1 MSRYI
6 LIDGGQ
12 GGCRI
17 VYLAD
22 GKQILTGSG
31 AGLGRRAR
39 DRSAGVLGVL
49 ERAFADLGPRAPDAV
64 DVIVAGL
71 TGFDGASET
80 AGAVADGVRKLVRSG
95 RVVVTNDAV
104 TSYLGAIG
112 FEPGAVVAAGTGVI
126 ALAGDRDGN
135 FARSDGWGYILGDDG
150 GGYDIGRRGLASAL
164 RAHDGRGGSLAL
176 LQRAKDQFGE
186 PEALRDL
193 VYSSPNPA
201 GEVARFAREVA
212 EAAREG
218 DCVAEEI
225 WTIAAREVAQ
235 TATAALGRVFAPDAP
250 VSVSWSGNLFEAR
263 DLMLQPFLRQV
274 AAIWPKAGLLAPTGT
289 ALSGAELL
297 ARSNPPPMFEDLLH
311 EFGLPPHRP

>member
-17 VYLAD
+17 VYMAEGD
-22 GKQILTGSG
+22 RVLTGNG
-31 AGLGRRAR
+31 AGLSRQAR
-39 DRSAGVLGVL
+39 DRSAGVLRVI
-49 ERAFADLGPRAPDAV
+49 ERAFADLGPRSPDAV
-64 DVIVAGL
+64 DAIVAGL
-71 TGFDGASET
+71 TGFDGASQT
-80 AGAVADGVRKLVRSG
+80 AGTVADGFRTLVRTG

-112 FEPGAVVAAGTGVI
+112 FEPGVVVAAGTGVI

-150 GGYDIGRRGLASAL
+150 GGYYVGRRGLASAL
-164 RAHDGRGGSLAL
+164 RAHDGRGGSQAL
-176 LQRAKDQFGE
+176 LQRAKDEFGD
-186 PEALRDL
+186 PESLRDR
-193 VYSSPNPA
+193 VYSSPNPV
-201 GEVARFAREVA
+201 GEVARFALEVA

-218 DCVAEEI
+218 DSVAEEI
-225 WTIAAREVAQ
+225 WAIAAREVAQ

-250 VSVSWSGNLFEAR
+250 VSVSWTGNLFNAR
-263 DLMLQPFLRQV
+263 DLMLQPFQQQV
-274 AAIWPKAGLLAPTGT
+274 AVIWPKASLLAPRGT

-311 EFGLPPHRP
+311 VFES

>member
-1 MSRYI
+1 MSSYI

-17 VYLAD
+17 VYMAEGD
-22 GKQILTGSG
+22 RVLTGNG
-31 AGLGRRAR
+31 AGLSRQAR
-39 DRSAGVLGVL
+39 DCSAGVLRVI

-64 DVIVAGL
+64 DAIVAGL
-71 TGFDGASET
+71 TGFDGASQT
-80 AGAVADGVRKLVRSG
+80 AGTVADGFRTLVRTG

-112 FEPGAVVAAGTGVI
+112 FEPGVVVAAGTGVI

-150 GGYDIGRRGLASAL
+150 GGYYIGRQGLASAL
-164 RAHDGRGGSLAL
+164 RAHDGRGGSQAL
-176 LQRAKDQFGE
+176 LQRAKDEFGK
-186 PEALRDL
+186 PESLRDR
-193 VYSSPNPA
+193 VYSSPNPVD
-201 GEVARFAREVA
+201 EVATFALEVA

-218 DCVAEEI
+218 DSVAEEI
-225 WTIAAREVAQ
+225 WAIAAREVAQ

-250 VSVSWSGNLFEAR
+250 VSVSWTGNLFNAR
-263 DLMLQPFLRQV
+263 DLMLQPFQQQV
-274 AAIWPKAGLLAPTGT
+274 AVIWPKASLLAPRGT

-311 EFGLPPHRP
+311 VFKS

>member
-22 GKQILTGSG
+22 GKQILTGNG

-39 DRSAGVLGVL
+39 DRSAGVLRVL
-49 ERAFADLGPRAPDAV
+49 ERAFADL
-64 DVIVAGL
+64 
-71 TGFDGASET
+71 
-80 AGAVADGVRKLVRSG
+80 VADGVRKLVRTG

-135 FARSDGWGYILGDDG
+135 FARSDGWGYVLGDDG
-150 GGYDIGRRGLASAL
+150 GGYYIGRLGLASAL
-164 RAHDGRGGSLAL
+164 RAHDGRGGSQAL
-176 LQRAKDQFGE
+176 LQRAKDEFGK
-186 PEALRDL
+186 PESLRDL

-201 GEVARFAREVA
+201 GEVAGFAREVA
-212 EAAREG
+212 EAARGG
-218 DCVAEEI
+218 DSVAEEI
-225 WTIAAREVAQ
+225 WAIAAREVAQ
-235 TATAALGRVFAPDAP
+235 TATAALSRVFAPDAP
-250 VSVSWSGNLFEAR
+250 VSVSWTGNLFEAR
-263 DLMLQPFLRQV
+263 DLMLQPFQRQV
-274 AAIWPKAGLLAPTGT
+274 VATWPKATLLAPTGT

-297 ARSNPPPMFEDLLH
+297 ARLNRPHMFEDLLH
-311 EFGLPPHRP
+311 VFGIPPHRS

>member
-17 VYLAD
+17 VYMAEGD
-22 GKQILTGSG
+22 RVLTGNG
-31 AGLGRRAR
+31 AGLSRQAR
-39 DRSAGVLGVL
+39 DRSAGVLRVI
-49 ERAFADLGPRAPDAV
+49 ERAFADLGPRSPDAV
-64 DVIVAGL
+64 DAIVAGL
-71 TGFDGASET
+71 TGFDGASQT
-80 AGAVADGVRKLVRSG
+80 AGTVADGFRPLVRTG

-112 FEPGAVVAAGTGVI
+112 FEPGVVVAAGTGVI

-150 GGYDIGRRGLASAL
+150 GGYYIGRRGLASAL
-164 RAHDGRGGSLAL
+164 RAHDGRGGSQAL
-176 LQRAKDQFGE
+176 LQRAKDEFGD
-186 PEALRDL
+186 PESLRDR
-193 VYSSPNPA
+193 VYSSPNPV
-201 GEVARFAREVA
+201 GEVARFALEVA

-218 DCVAEEI
+218 DSVAEEI
-225 WTIAAREVAQ
+225 WAIAAREVTQ

-250 VSVSWSGNLFEAR
+250 VSVSWTGNLFNAR
-263 DLMLQPFLRQV
+263 DLMLQPFQQQV
-274 AAIWPKAGLLAPTGT
+274 AVIWPKASLLAPRGT

-311 EFGLPPHRP
+311 VFES

>member
-22 GKQILTGSG
+22 GKQILTGNG

-39 DRSAGVLGVL
+39 DRSAGVLRVL

-64 DVIVAGL
+64 DAIVAGL

-80 AGAVADGVRKLVRSG
+80 AGAVADGVRKLVRTG

-135 FARSDGWGYILGDDG
+135 FARSDGWGYVLGDDG
-150 GGYDIGRRGLASAL
+150 GGYYIGRRGLASAL
-164 RAHDGRGGSLAL
+164 RAHDGRGGSHAL
-176 LQRAKDQFGE
+176 LQRAQDEFGK
-186 PEALRDL
+186 PESLRDL

-218 DCVAEEI
+218 DSVAEEI
-225 WTIAAREVAQ
+225 WAIAAREVAQ
-235 TATAALGRVFAPDAP
+235 TATAALGRVFAPGAP
-250 VSVSWSGNLFEAR
+250 VSVSWTGNLFEAR
-263 DLMLQPFLRQV
+263 DLMLQPFQQQV
-274 AAIWPKAGLLAPTGT
+274 AAIWPEASLLSPRGT
-289 ALSGAELL
+289 ALNGAELL
-297 ARSNPPPMFEDLLH
+297 ARSNPPPMFEDLLRV
-311 EFGLPPHRP
+311 FGLPPHRS

>member
-22 GKQILTGSG
+22 GKQILTGNG
-31 AGLGRRAR
+31 AGLSRRAR
-39 DRSAGVLGVL
+39 DRYAGVLRVL
-49 ERAFADLGPRAPDAV
+49 ERAFADLGPRAPGSVDA
-64 DVIVAGL
+64 IVAGL
-71 TGFDGASET
+71 TGFDGTPET
-80 AGAVADGVRKLVRSG
+80 AGAVADSVRKLVRTG
-95 RVVVTNDAV
+95 RVVVTDDAV

-150 GGYDIGRRGLASAL
+150 GGYYIGRRGLASAL
-164 RAHDGRGGSLAL
+164 RAHDGRGGSQAL
-176 LQRAKDQFGE
+176 LQRAKDEFGK
-186 PEALRDL
+186 PESLRDR
-193 VYSSPNPA
+193 VYDSPNPA

-218 DCVAEEI
+218 DSVASEI
-225 WTIAAREVAQ
+225 WAIAAREVAQ
-235 TATAALGRVFAPDAP
+235 TTTAALSRVFAPETL
-250 VSVSWSGNLFEAR
+250 VSVSWTGSLFNAR
-263 DLMLQPFLRQV
+263 DLMLQPFQQQV
-274 AAIWPKAGLLAPTGT
+274 AVIWPTARLIPSKGT

-297 ARSNPPPMFEDLLH
+297 ASSYAPPMFEDLLH
-311 EFGLPPHRP
+311 VFES

>member
-17 VYLAD
+17 VYMAEGD
-22 GKQILTGSG
+22 RVLTGNG
-31 AGLGRRAR
+31 AGLSRQAR
-39 DRSAGVLGVL
+39 DRSAGVLRVI
-49 ERAFADLGPRAPDAV
+49 ERAFADLGPRSPDAV
-64 DVIVAGL
+64 DAIVAGL
-71 TGFDGASET
+71 TGFDGASQT
-80 AGAVADGVRKLVRSG
+80 AGTVADGFRTLVRTG

-112 FEPGAVVAAGTGVI
+112 FEPGVVVAAGTGVI

-150 GGYDIGRRGLASAL
+150 GGYYIGRRGLASAL
-164 RAHDGRGGSLAL
+164 RAHDGRGGSQTL
-176 LQRAKDQFGE
+176 LQRAKDEFGD
-186 PEALRDL
+186 PESLRDR
-193 VYSSPNPA
+193 VYSSPNPV
-201 GEVARFAREVA
+201 GEVARFALEVA

-218 DCVAEEI
+218 DSVAEEI
-225 WTIAAREVAQ
+225 WAIAAREVAQ

-250 VSVSWSGNLFEAR
+250 VSVSWTGNLFNAR
-263 DLMLQPFLRQV
+263 DLMLQPFQQQV
-274 AAIWPKAGLLAPTGT
+274 AVIWPKASLLAPRGT

-311 EFGLPPHRP
+311 VFES

>member
-17 VYLAD
+17 VYMAD
-22 GKQILTGSG
+22 GQRVLTGDD
-31 AGLGRRAR
+31 AGLSRHAR
-39 DRSAGVLGVL
+39 DRSAGVLRVL
-49 ERAFADLGPRAPDAV
+49 EWAFADLGPRAPGSV

-71 TGFDGASET
+71 TGFDGTPET
-80 AGAVADGVRKLVRSG
+80 AGAVADGVRELVRTG
-95 RVVVTNDAV
+95 RVIVTNDAV

-126 ALAGDRDGN
+126 ALAGDRGGN

-150 GGYDIGRRGLASAL
+150 GGYYIGRRGLASAL
-164 RAHDGRGGSLAL
+164 RAHDGRGGSQAL
-176 LQRAKDQFGE
+176 LQRARDEFGK
-186 PEALRDL
+186 PESLRDF
-193 VYSSPNPA
+193 VYGSPNPA

-218 DCVAEEI
+218 DSVASEI
-225 WTIAAREVAQ
+225 WAIAAREVAQ
-235 TATAALGRVFAPDAP
+235 TATAALGRVFAPGAP
-250 VSVSWSGNLFEAR
+250 VSVSWTGNLFDAR
-263 DLMLQPFLRQV
+263 DLMLQPFQQQV
-274 AAIWPKAGLLAPTGT
+274 KAMWRTARLLEPGGT

-311 EFGLPPHRP
+311 VYES

>member
-17 VYLAD
+17 VYMAEGD
-22 GKQILTGSG
+22 RVLTGNG
-31 AGLGRRAR
+31 AGLSRQAR
-39 DRSAGVLGVL
+39 DRSAGVLRVI
-49 ERAFADLGPRAPDAV
+49 ERAFADLGPRSPDAV
-64 DVIVAGL
+64 DAIVAGL
-71 TGFDGASET
+71 TGFDGASQT
-80 AGAVADGVRKLVRSG
+80 AGTVADGFRTLVRTG

-112 FEPGAVVAAGTGVI
+112 FEPGVVVAAGTGVI

-150 GGYDIGRRGLASAL
+150 GGYYIGRRGLASAL
-164 RAHDGRGGSLAL
+164 RAHDGRGGSQAL
-176 LQRAKDQFGE
+176 LQRAKDEFGD
-186 PEALRDL
+186 PESLRDR
-193 VYSSPNPA
+193 VYSSPNPV
-201 GEVARFAREVA
+201 GEVARFALEVA

-218 DCVAEEI
+218 DSVAEEI
-225 WTIAAREVAQ
+225 WAIAAREVAQ

-250 VSVSWSGNLFEAR
+250 VSVSWTGNLFNAR
-263 DLMLQPFLRQV
+263 DLMLQPFQQQV
-274 AAIWPKAGLLAPTGT
+274 AVIWPKASLLAPRGT

-311 EFGLPPHRP
+311 VFES

>member
-17 VYLAD
+17 VYMAEGD
-22 GKQILTGSG
+22 RVLTGNG
-31 AGLGRRAR
+31 AGLSRQAR
-39 DRSAGVLGVL
+39 DRSAGVLRVI
-49 ERAFADLGPRAPDAV
+49 ERAFADLGPRSPDAV
-64 DVIVAGL
+64 DAIVAGL
-71 TGFDGASET
+71 TGFDGASQT
-80 AGAVADGVRKLVRSG
+80 AGTVADGFRTLVRTG

-112 FEPGAVVAAGTGVI
+112 FEPGVVVAAGTGVI

-150 GGYDIGRRGLASAL
+150 GGYYIGRRGLASAL
-164 RAHDGRGGSLAL
+164 RAHDGRGGSQAL
-176 LQRAKDQFGE
+176 LQRAKDEFGD
-186 PEALRDL
+186 PESLRDR
-193 VYSSPNPA
+193 VYSSPNPV
-201 GEVARFAREVA
+201 GEVARFALEVA

-218 DCVAEEI
+218 DSVAEEI
-225 WTIAAREVAQ
+225 WAIAAREVAQ

-250 VSVSWSGNLFEAR
+250 VSVSWTGNLFDAR
-263 DLMLQPFLRQV
+263 DLMLKPFQQQV
-274 AAIWPKAGLLAPTGT
+274 RAMWRSARLLSPRGT

-297 ARSNPPPMFEDLLH
+297 ARSNAPPMFEDLLH
-311 EFGLPPHRP
+311 VFEY

>member
-17 VYLAD
+17 VYMAEGD
-22 GKQILTGSG
+22 RVLTGNG
-31 AGLGRRAR
+31 AGLSRQAR
-39 DRSAGVLGVL
+39 DRSAGVLRVI
-49 ERAFADLGPRAPDAV
+49 ERAFADLGPRSPDAV
-64 DVIVAGL
+64 DAIVAGL
-71 TGFDGASET
+71 TGFDGASQT
-80 AGAVADGVRKLVRSG
+80 AGTVADGFRTLVRTG

-112 FEPGAVVAAGTGVI
+112 FEPGVVVAAGTGVI

-150 GGYDIGRRGLASAL
+150 GGYYIGRRGLASAL
-164 RAHDGRGGSLAL
+164 RAHDGRGGSQAL
-176 LQRAKDQFGE
+176 LQRAKDEFGD
-186 PEALRDL
+186 PESLRDR
-193 VYSSPNPA
+193 VYSSPNPV
-201 GEVARFAREVA
+201 GEVARFALEVA

-218 DCVAEEI
+218 DSVAEEI
-225 WTIAAREVAQ
+225 WAIAAREVAQ

-250 VSVSWSGNLFEAR
+250 VSVSWTGNLFNAR
-263 DLMLQPFLRQV
+263 DLMLQPFQQQV
-274 AAIWPKAGLLAPTGT
+274 AVIWPKASLLAPRGT

-311 EFGLPPHRP
+311 VFEG

>member
-17 VYLAD
+17 VYMAEGD
-22 GKQILTGSG
+22 RVLTGNG
-31 AGLGRRAR
+31 AGLSRQAR
-39 DRSAGVLGVL
+39 DRSARVLRVI
-49 ERAFADLGPRAPDAV
+49 ERAFADLGPRSPDAV
-64 DVIVAGL
+64 DAIVAGL
-71 TGFDGASET
+71 TGFDGASQT
-80 AGAVADGVRKLVRSG
+80 AGTVADGFRTLVRTG

-112 FEPGAVVAAGTGVI
+112 FEPGVVVAAGTGVI

-150 GGYDIGRRGLASAL
+150 GGYYIGRRGLASAL
-164 RAHDGRGGSLAL
+164 RAHDGRGGSQAL
-176 LQRAKDQFGE
+176 LQRAKDEFGD
-186 PEALRDL
+186 PESLRDR
-193 VYSSPNPA
+193 VYSSPNPV
-201 GEVARFAREVA
+201 GEVARFALEVA

-218 DCVAEEI
+218 DSVAEEI
-225 WTIAAREVAQ
+225 WAIAAREVAQ

-250 VSVSWSGNLFEAR
+250 VSVSWTGNLFNAR
-263 DLMLQPFLRQV
+263 DLMLQPFQQQV
-274 AAIWPKAGLLAPTGT
+274 AVIWPKASLLAPRGT

-311 EFGLPPHRP
+311 VFES

>member
-17 VYLAD
+17 VYMAEGD
-22 GKQILTGSG
+22 RVLTGNG
-31 AGLGRRAR
+31 AGLSRQAR
-39 DRSAGVLGVL
+39 DRSAGVLRVI
-49 ERAFADLGPRAPDAV
+49 ERAFADLGPRSPDAV
-64 DVIVAGL
+64 DAIVAGL
-71 TGFDGASET
+71 TGFDGASQT
-80 AGAVADGVRKLVRSG
+80 AGTVADGFRTLVRTG

-112 FEPGAVVAAGTGVI
+112 FEPGVVVAAGTGVI

-150 GGYDIGRRGLASAL
+150 GGYYIGRRGLASAL
-164 RAHDGRGGSLAL
+164 RAHDGRGGSQAL
-176 LQRAKDQFGE
+176 LQRAKDEFGD
-186 PEALRDL
+186 PESLRDR
-193 VYSSPNPA
+193 VYSSPNPV
-201 GEVARFAREVA
+201 GEVAKFALEVA

-218 DCVAEEI
+218 DSVAEEI
-225 WTIAAREVAQ
+225 WAIAAREVAQ

-250 VSVSWSGNLFEAR
+250 VSVSWTGNLFNAR
-263 DLMLQPFLRQV
+263 DLMLQPFQQQV
-274 AAIWPKAGLLAPTGT
+274 AVIWPKASLLAPRGT

-311 EFGLPPHRP
+311 VFES

>member
-17 VYLAD
+17 VYMAD
-22 GKQILTGSG
+22 GQRVLTGSD
-31 AGLGRRAR
+31 AGLSRHDR
-39 DRSAGVLGVL
+39 DRSASVLRVL
-49 ERAFADLGPRAPDAV
+49 ERAFADLGPRAPGSV

-71 TGFDGASET
+71 TGFDGTPET
-80 AGAVADGVRKLVRSG
+80 ADGVADGVRRLVRTG

-126 ALAGDRDGN
+126 ALAGDRGGN
-135 FARSDGWGYILGDDG
+135 FARSDGWGFILGDDG
-150 GGYDIGRRGLASAL
+150 GGYYIGRLGLASAL
-164 RAHDGRGGSLAL
+164 RAHDGRVGSQAL
-176 LQRAKDQFGE
+176 LQRARDEFGD

-193 VYSSPNPA
+193 VYGSPNPA
-201 GEVARFAREVA
+201 GEVARFARQVA

-218 DCVAEEI
+218 DSVASEI

-235 TATAALGRVFAPDAP
+235 TATAALGQVFAPDAP
-250 VSVSWSGNLFEAR
+250 VSVSWTGNLFDAR
-263 DLMLQPFLRQV
+263 DLMLQPFQQQV
-274 AAIWPKAGLLAPTGT
+274 RAMWRTARLLAPRGT

-311 EFGLPPHRP
+311 VYES

>member
-17 VYLAD
+17 VYMAEGD
-22 GKQILTGSG
+22 RVLTGNG
-31 AGLGRRAR
+31 AGLSRQAR
-39 DRSAGVLGVL
+39 DRSAGVLRVI
-49 ERAFADLGPRAPDAV
+49 ERAFADLGPRSPDAV
-64 DVIVAGL
+64 DAIVAGL
-71 TGFDGASET
+71 TGFDGASQT
-80 AGAVADGVRKLVRSG
+80 AGTVADGFRTLVRTG

-112 FEPGAVVAAGTGVI
+112 FEPGVVVAAGTGVI

-150 GGYDIGRRGLASAL
+150 GGYYIGRRGLASAL
-164 RAHDGRGGSLAL
+164 RAHDGRGGSQAL
-176 LQRAKDQFGE
+176 LQRAKDEFGD
-186 PEALRDL
+186 PESLRDR
-193 VYSSPNPA
+193 VYSSPNPV
-201 GEVARFAREVA
+201 GEVARFALEVA

-218 DCVAEEI
+218 DSVAEEI
-225 WTIAAREVAQ
+225 WAIAAREVAQ

-250 VSVSWSGNLFEAR
+250 VSVSWTGNLFNAR
-263 DLMLQPFLRQV
+263 DLMLQPFQQQV
-274 AAIWPKAGLLAPTGT
+274 AVIWPKASLLAPRGT

-311 EFGLPPHRP
+311 VFKS

>member
-1 MSRYI
+1 MSSYI

-17 VYLAD
+17 VYMAEGD
-22 GKQILTGSG
+22 RVLTGNG
-31 AGLGRRAR
+31 AGLSRQAR
-39 DRSAGVLGVL
+39 DRSAGVLRVI
-49 ERAFADLGPRAPDAV
+49 ERAFADLGPRSPDAV
-64 DVIVAGL
+64 DAIVAGL
-71 TGFDGASET
+71 TGFDGASQT
-80 AGAVADGVRKLVRSG
+80 AGTVADGFRTLVRTG

-112 FEPGAVVAAGTGVI
+112 FEPGVVVAAGTGVI

-150 GGYDIGRRGLASAL
+150 GGYYIGRRGLASAL
-164 RAHDGRGGSLAL
+164 RAHDGRGGSQAL
-176 LQRAKDQFGE
+176 LQRAKDEFGD
-186 PEALRDL
+186 PESLRDR
-193 VYSSPNPA
+193 VYSSPNPV
-201 GEVARFAREVA
+201 GEVARFALEVA

-218 DCVAEEI
+218 DSVAEEI
-225 WTIAAREVAQ
+225 WAIAAREVAQ

-250 VSVSWSGNLFEAR
+250 VSVSWTGNLFNAR
-263 DLMLQPFLRQV
+263 DLMLQPFQQQV
-274 AAIWPKAGLLAPTGT
+274 AVIWPKASLLAPRGT

-311 EFGLPPHRP
+311 VFES

>member
-17 VYLAD
+17 VYMAEGD
-22 GKQILTGSG
+22 RVLTGNG
-31 AGLGRRAR
+31 AGLSRQAR
-39 DRSAGVLGVL
+39 DRSAGVLRVI
-49 ERAFADLGPRAPDAV
+49 ERAFADLGPRSPDAV
-64 DVIVAGL
+64 DAIVAGL
-71 TGFDGASET
+71 TGFDGASQT
-80 AGAVADGVRKLVRSG
+80 AGTVADGFRTLVRTG

-112 FEPGAVVAAGTGVI
+112 FEPGVVVAAGTGVI

-150 GGYDIGRRGLASAL
+150 GGYYIGRRGLASAL
-164 RAHDGRGGSLAL
+164 RAHDGRGGSQAL
-176 LQRAKDQFGE
+176 LQRAKDEFGE
-186 PEALRDL
+186 PESLRDR
-193 VYSSPNPA
+193 VYSSPNPV
-201 GEVARFAREVA
+201 GEVARFALEVA

-218 DCVAEEI
+218 DSVAEEI
-225 WTIAAREVAQ
+225 WAIAAREVAQ

-250 VSVSWSGNLFEAR
+250 VSVSWTGNLFNAR
-263 DLMLQPFLRQV
+263 DLMLQPFQQQV
-274 AAIWPKAGLLAPTGT
+274 AVIWPKASLLAPRGT

-311 EFGLPPHRP
+311 VFES

>member
-1 MSRYI
+1 MSSYI

-17 VYLAD
+17 VYMAEGD
-22 GKQILTGSG
+22 RVLTGNG
-31 AGLGRRAR
+31 AGLSRQAR
-39 DRSAGVLGVL
+39 DRSAGVLRVI

-64 DVIVAGL
+64 DAIVAGL
-71 TGFDGASET
+71 TGFDGASQT
-80 AGAVADGVRKLVRSG
+80 AGTVADGFRTLVRTG

-112 FEPGAVVAAGTGVI
+112 FEPGVVVAAGTGVI

-150 GGYDIGRRGLASAL
+150 GGYYIGRQGLASAL
-164 RAHDGRGGSLAL
+164 RAHDGRGGSQAL
-176 LQRAKDQFGE
+176 LQRAKDEFGK
-186 PEALRDL
+186 PESLRDR
-193 VYSSPNPA
+193 VYSSPNPVD
-201 GEVARFAREVA
+201 EVATFALEVA

-218 DCVAEEI
+218 DSVAEEI
-225 WTIAAREVAQ
+225 WAIAAREVAQ

-250 VSVSWSGNLFEAR
+250 VSVSWTGNLFNAR
-263 DLMLQPFLRQV
+263 DLMLQPFQQQV
-274 AAIWPKAGLLAPTGT
+274 AVIWPKASLLAPRGT

-311 EFGLPPHRP
+311 VFES

>member
-22 GKQILTGSG
+22 GKQVL
-31 AGLGRRAR
+31 AGNGVGLSRRDR
-39 DRSAGVLGVL
+39 DRSAGVLRVL
-49 ERAFADLGPRAPDAV
+49 ERAFTDLGPRAPDAV
-64 DVIVAGL
+64 DAIVDGL

-80 AGAVADGVRKLVRSG
+80 AGAVADGVRALVRSG

-150 GGYDIGRRGLASAL
+150 GGYYIGRRGLASAL
-164 RAHDGRGGSLAL
+164 RAHDGRGGSQGL
-176 LQRAKDQFGE
+176 LQRAKDEFGK
-186 PEALRDL
+186 PESLRDL

-218 DCVAEEI
+218 DSVAEEI
-225 WTIAAREVAQ
+225 WAISAREVAQ
-235 TATAALGRVFAPDAP
+235 TATAALGRVFVPDAP
-250 VSVSWSGNLFEAR
+250 VSVSWTGNLFEAR
-263 DLMLQPFLRQV
+263 DLMLQPFQQQV
-274 AAIWPKAGLLAPTGT
+274 AAIWPKASLLAPTGA

-297 ARSNPPPMFEDLLH
+297 ARSNPPHMFEDLLH
-311 EFGLPPHRP
+311 VFER

>member
-17 VYLAD
+17 VYMAEGD
-22 GKQILTGSG
+22 RVLTGNG
-31 AGLGRRAR
+31 AGLSRQAR
-39 DRSAGVLGVL
+39 DRSAGVLRVI
-49 ERAFADLGPRAPDAV
+49 ERAFADLGPRSPDAV
-64 DVIVAGL
+64 DAIVAGL
-71 TGFDGASET
+71 TGFDGASQT
-80 AGAVADGVRKLVRSG
+80 AGTVADGFRTLVRTG

-112 FEPGAVVAAGTGVI
+112 FEPGVVVAAGTGVI

-150 GGYDIGRRGLASAL
+150 GGYYIGRRGLASAL
-164 RAHDGRGGSLAL
+164 RAHDGRGGSQAL
-176 LQRAKDQFGE
+176 LQRAKDEFGD
-186 PEALRDL
+186 PESLRDR
-193 VYSSPNPA
+193 VYSSPNPV
-201 GEVARFAREVA
+201 GEVARFALEVA

-218 DCVAEEI
+218 DSVAEKI
-225 WTIAAREVAQ
+225 WAIAAREVAQ

-250 VSVSWSGNLFEAR
+250 VSVSWTGNLFNAR
-263 DLMLQPFLRQV
+263 DLMLQPFQQQV
-274 AAIWPKAGLLAPTGT
+274 AVIWPKASLLAPRGT

-311 EFGLPPHRP
+311 VFES

>member
-17 VYLAD
+17 VYMAEGD
-22 GKQILTGSG
+22 RVLTGNG
-31 AGLGRRAR
+31 AGLSRQAR
-39 DRSAGVLGVL
+39 DRSAGVLRVI

-64 DVIVAGL
+64 DAIVAGL
-71 TGFDGASET
+71 TGFDGASQT
-80 AGAVADGVRKLVRSG
+80 AGTVADGFRTLVRTG

-112 FEPGAVVAAGTGVI
+112 FEPGVVVAAGTGVI

-150 GGYDIGRRGLASAL
+150 GGYYIGRRGLASAL
-164 RAHDGRGGSLAL
+164 RAHDGRGGSQAL
-176 LQRAKDQFGE
+176 LQRAKDEFGK
-186 PEALRDL
+186 PESLRDR
-193 VYSSPNPA
+193 VYSSPNPV
-201 GEVARFAREVA
+201 GEVARFALEVA
-212 EAAREG
+212 EAARGG
-218 DCVAEEI
+218 DSVAKEI
-225 WTIAAREVAQ
+225 WAIATREVAQ

-250 VSVSWSGNLFEAR
+250 VSVSWTGNLFNAR
-263 DLMLQPFLRQV
+263 DLMLQPFQQQV
-274 AAIWPKAGLLAPTGT
+274 AVIWPKASLLAPRGT

-311 EFGLPPHRP
+311 VFES